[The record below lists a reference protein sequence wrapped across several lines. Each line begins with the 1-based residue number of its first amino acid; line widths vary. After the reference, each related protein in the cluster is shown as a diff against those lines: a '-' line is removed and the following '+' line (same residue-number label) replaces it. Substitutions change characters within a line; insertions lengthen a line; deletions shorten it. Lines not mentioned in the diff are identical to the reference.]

1 MATLRGSPVSTVT
14 IGWRPGVESEKGQEM
29 RGTINQDGLLAL
41 YTYNMYANELVLD
54 TIENL
59 TEKEFARE
67 SSPSRGSVHG
77 LLSHMLECE
86 AFFLARCQER
96 SLELEL
102 VDLSTL
108 ANIRRY
114 WHKLEQEQLDF
125 IGSLNE
131 ADIVRHIQVQL
142 REQNLVFPVWELL
155 VQALIHSVHHR
166 GELSIVL
173 TELNHPL
180 PTLDIILHFIK
191 QSGQSWP
198 YE

>member
-1 MATLRGSPVSTVT
+1 MQGN
-14 IGWRPGVESEKGQEM
+14 
-29 RGTINQDGLLAL
+29 INQDGLLAL
-41 YTYNMYANELVLD
+41 YTYNIYANKLVLE
-54 TIENL
+54 TAENL
-59 TEKEFARE
+59 TEKEFAQE
-67 SSPSRGSVHG
+67 CSPSRGSVHG

-86 AFFLARCQER
+86 AFFLAQCQEH
-96 SLELEL
+96 SVELEF

-131 ADIVRHIQVQL
+131 ADLVRNIQVQL
-142 REQNLVFPVWELL
+142 REQQLVFPVWQLL

-173 TELNHPL
+173 SALNHPL

-198 YE
+198 YA